1 MIWSWINVCDTV
13 SGLIGICDSDFILP
27 LNFILTLFNIILLCN
42 WWIRKLHNNIT
53 NKIKMKVKST
63 DIFRLCRIACF
74 KITFLFI
81 LFSQIENSVVD
92 DDLFRLGEI

>member
-1 MIWSWINVCDTV
+1 MIWIWIDVCDTV
-13 SGLIGICDSDFILP
+13 SVLIGICDSDVIL
-27 LNFILTLFNIILLCN
+27 LLRFRLTLFKIILLYN
-42 WWIRKLHNNIT
+42 WSIKKSHHNIT